1 MVLFV
6 HGLILVLVFSAA
18 YGQQNKFKLK
28 PGAQG
33 KLCLECHDAFKEK
46 LKNPFVHTPVKT
58 GECTECHDPHS
69 SSTENYW
76 TKIQTKYAVS
86 ATKEL
91 YPKIP
96 KAAIK

>member
-1 MVLFV
+1 MKVKLKRP
-6 HGLILVLVFSAA
+6 LIILGMISLLCVSVA

-58 GECTECHDPHS
+58 GDSLSRLQGLSGLITSRQMNH
-69 SSTENYW
+69 
-76 TKIQTKYAVS
+76 
-86 ATKEL
+86 
-91 YPKIP
+91 
-96 KAAIK
+96 